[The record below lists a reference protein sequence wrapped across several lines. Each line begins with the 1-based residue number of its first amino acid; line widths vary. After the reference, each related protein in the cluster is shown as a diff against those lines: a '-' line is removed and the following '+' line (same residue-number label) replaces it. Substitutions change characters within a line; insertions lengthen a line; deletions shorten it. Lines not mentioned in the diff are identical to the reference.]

1 MIWTINNNGAT
12 EITRL
17 QKNMV
22 ALEILAPSENLSP
35 PPLLK
40 FWNLTPKTI
49 FFSAPSPP
57 FSRGVHSMPKLNFFV
72 KLENT
77 RNLTFLENVNMVKA
91 TLKRKLVASICSF
104 NIIQNGNLRNTCKNC
119 FPLVKLI
126 IYICSLFVIF
136 QIAFR
141 KL

>member
-1 MIWTINNNGAT
+1 
-12 EITRL
+12 
-17 QKNMV
+17 
-22 ALEILAPSENLSP
+22 
-35 PPLLK
+35 
-40 FWNLTPKTI
+40 
-49 FFSAPSPP
+49 
-57 FSRGVHSMPKLNFFV
+57 MPKLNFFV

-77 RNLTFLENVNMVKA
+77 HNLTFLENVNMVKA
-91 TLKRKLVASICSF
+91 TLTRKLVASICSF

-126 IYICSLFVIF
+126 IYIYSLFVIF

>member
-1 MIWTINNNGAT
+1 
-12 EITRL
+12 
-17 QKNMV
+17 
-22 ALEILAPSENLSP
+22 
-35 PPLLK
+35 
-40 FWNLTPKTI
+40 
-49 FFSAPSPP
+49 
-57 FSRGVHSMPKLNFFV
+57 MPKLNFFV

-91 TLKRKLVASICSF
+91 TLTRKLVASICSF

-119 FPLVKLI
+119 FSLVKLI
-126 IYICSLFVIF
+126 IYIYSLFVIF